1 VTSARARELPYELQQ
16 VIAQRRKVE
25 QPQLIVKQAPRR
37 MPCTECLDLFGH
49 SGHAADFLV
58 YFWRC
63 DRRLAVSVCGP
74 RFAAA
79 CKRILKDEGL

>member
-1 VTSARARELPYELQQ
+1 
-16 VIAQRRKVE
+16 
-25 QPQLIVKQAPRR
+25 